1 MKASRFFLDEWVGI
15 AEGEYLG
22 AGGGD
27 GMRLRRVN
35 TRAVDGSRPM
45 LGFAAAA
52 TSSSR
57 SEEGNG
63 EAALGGW
70 LVVF

>member
-1 MKASRFFLDEWVGI
+1 MEASRFFFNEWVGI

-35 TRAVDGSRPM
+35 TRAVDGGQPVC
-45 LGFAAAA
+45 LGLQPRLPF
-52 TSSSR
+52 
-57 SEEGNG
+57 
-63 EAALGGW
+63 
-70 LVVF
+70 